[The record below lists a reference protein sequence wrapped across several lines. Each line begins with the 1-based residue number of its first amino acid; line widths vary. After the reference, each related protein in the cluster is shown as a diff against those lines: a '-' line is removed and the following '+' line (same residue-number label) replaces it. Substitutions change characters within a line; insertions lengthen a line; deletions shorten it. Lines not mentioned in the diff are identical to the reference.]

1 MKFTSEN
8 CSLQSFR
15 PNKMGNVQIENVQ
28 YKLLTFEQF
37 PHHCSS
43 NNSGNDSLL
52 TQLAYHKALKI
63 NKVTTHIST
72 SQSVLKIYRQVNNK
86 CLLHLEIDGD
96 GVWPGQFAVL
106 LPPPLDHQGHIEA
119 KQEGNRDPCALS
131 PAPPRN

>member
-1 MKFTSEN
+1 
-8 CSLQSFR
+8 
-15 PNKMGNVQIENVQ
+15 MGNVQIENVQ

-63 NKVTTHIST
+63 NKVTTRINT

-106 LPPPLDHQGHIEA
+106 LPPSLDHQGHVEA
-119 KQEGNRDPCALS
+119 KQEGDGDPCALS
-131 PAPPRN
+131 PAPPKRN